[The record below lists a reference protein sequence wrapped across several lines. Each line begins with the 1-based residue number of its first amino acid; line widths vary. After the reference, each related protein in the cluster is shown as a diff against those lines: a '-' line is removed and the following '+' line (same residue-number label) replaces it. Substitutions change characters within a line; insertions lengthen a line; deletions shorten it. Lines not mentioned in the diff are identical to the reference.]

1 MSSRREFIRLLGCAT
16 VAWPLAGRAQEARKV
31 LTIGLVGSNTAAWS
45 PWTAAFAARL
55 PT

>member
-1 MSSRREFIRLLGCAT
+1 MSNRRAFIMLLGG
-16 VAWPLAGRAQEARKV
+16 VGAWPLAARAQEARKV

-45 PWTAAFAARL
+45 PRTAAFAARL

>member
-1 MSSRREFIRLLGCAT
+1 VRRRKFIMLLGG
-16 VAWPLAGRAQEARKV
+16 VGAWPLAARAQEARKV

-45 PWTAAFAARL
+45 SSAFAARL

>member
-1 MSSRREFIRLLGCAT
+1 VKRRAFITLFGGAAA
-16 VAWPLAGRAQEARKV
+16 AWPLAARAQEARKV
-31 LTIGLVGSNTAAWS
+31 LTIGLVGSNTATWS